1 MVSFTNH
8 AIERGNM
15 RNVSEDEIRYVIKH
29 GQKSHN
35 AGCIMFFLG
44 KRDIPPA
51 DRADQRI
58 CQLEGTG
65 VKAVLTTSKRLLV
78 LTAIRNRRRGL
89 KDHRRKKK
97 YARRR

>member
-1 MVSFTNH
+1 
-8 AIERGNM
+8 M
-15 RNVSEDEIRYVIKH
+15 RNISEDEIRYVIKH
-29 GQKSHN
+29 GRKSHN
-35 AGCIMFFLG
+35 AGCIMFFLR

-58 CQLEGTG
+58 CQLEGTC
-65 VKAVLTTSKRLLV
+65 VIAALTTSNKLRV
-78 LTAIRNRRRGL
+78 KTAYRNRRRGL